1 MESEKSLRAA
11 LGAAVAGGASELS
24 IADRL
29 CHACV
34 ELLSVDGAALSLIH
48 EGAMRGTFGA
58 SNDLSRRMDELQFTF
73 GEGPCLD
80 SVRDGCPVLIPDLRG
95 LAERRWPAF
104 AEAVLGSGVRAVYA
118 LPISVASSPV
128 GALDLFRSTPGLLSD
143 VGLTTGLL
151 AAELAALP
159 LLDLLGPGADWE
171 GAGDEEDGWS
181 QLASL
186 DRVEVYQAT
195 GMVMGQLEV
204 GSAEAL
210 VRLRAHAY
218 ASGLTASEVAW
229 QIIDRRLV
237 LDRDDVWGGPGGTG
251 DPS

>member
-1 MESEKSLRAA
+1 MEAEEGLRAA
-11 LGAAVAGGASELS
+11 LGAAVAATASGLS

-34 ELLSVDGAALSLIH
+34 DLLSVDGAALSLVH

-58 SNDLSRRMDELQFTF
+58 SDAVSRRMDELQFTF

-80 SVRDGCPVLIPDLRG
+80 SVRDACPVLVPDLRG
-95 LAERRWPAF
+95 LAEQRWPAF
-104 AEAVLGSGVRAVYA
+104 AEAVLVSGVRAVYA

-128 GALDLFRSTPGLLSD
+128 GALDLFRSTPGPLSD

-151 AAELAALP
+151 AAELATLSV
-159 LLDLLGPGADWE
+159 LDLWSPEVDGE
-171 GAGDEEDGWS
+171 GAGDGEDGWS

-186 DRVEVYQAT
+186 ERVEVYQAT
-195 GMVMGQLEV
+195 GMLMGQLDV

-229 QIIDRRLV
+229 QIIERRLV
-237 LDRDDVWGGPGGTG
+237 LDRDDSWGGLGGTV
-251 DPS
+251 DT